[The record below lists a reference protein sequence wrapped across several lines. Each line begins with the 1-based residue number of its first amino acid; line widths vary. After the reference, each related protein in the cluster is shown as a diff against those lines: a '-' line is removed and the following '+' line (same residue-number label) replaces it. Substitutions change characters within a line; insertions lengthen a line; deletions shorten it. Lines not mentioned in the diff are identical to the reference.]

1 MSLTAGNAYGQT
13 SAQSQTAPPPN
24 TSGQADATPPNAAPV
39 PDVAAPIG
47 SDASIIVTGSRIVR
61 DGYEAPTPVT
71 VVSTEQLA
79 AVAPSNIA
87 QGLQQLPQ
95 FSGGRSPQTVSGV
108 GNFPSGGN
116 YLSLRNLGIR
126 RTLLLFDGVRL
137 PPTDAEGNTDA
148 NIIPQA
154 LISRVDVVTGGAS
167 AAYGSDA
174 VAGVVNFILDTQYNG
189 LKGRAQYGVSDY
201 GDGDSYRFDIAG
213 GFDVPGVEGLHALF
227 SYNHFQQSEVADS
240 LDNRQAGRPF
250 GDLGL
255 VRLGTGTQANPWF
268 TAPNGRYP
276 DGTWGSV
283 VINRTLPGGAPFPL
297 NNMQFGDNGVLLPFD
312 RGTQVGAFSTGGDG
326 GESFGKSLIGAQNNE
341 QVFGRL
347 DYEFSDGLSAFVQG
361 SYSHLEASHVT
372 IASGTTTGAGHR
384 IFSDN
389 AFLPQTA
396 VDLLNTI
403 PDPAQRFF
411 FVGRIHAD
419 QPPKRADFTTEAW
432 NVLAG
437 LRGNVGAFDWRL
449 NYAHGDSTIDVAHG
463 GNFDQSRYYAAID
476 AVRSPTTGNIVCNV
490 TITNPGLMDDC
501 VPFNMFGNG
510 SPSVAAYEYVND
522 VSRYDISNKLD
533 VISGEVAGD
542 VFELPAG
549 PVSIAVGAEWRKQS
563 LRQRS
568 NTDPST
574 PLNVPYLRAVPPGR
588 SLLQYNSTN
597 VGSAAGSVTVK
608 EAYGEVVVP
617 VFDGGIGQLDLN
629 GAARYTDY
637 STSGGVTTWKIGATY
652 NLADLRFRSTLSQDI
667 RAPSLFELFA
677 GPTANR
683 APFVDLHIIDPATG
697 TPGLPGNV
705 IFFTRGNEN
714 LQPEIA
720 RTFTAGVGWQ
730 PGFLS
735 GFSAS
740 ADYFRI
746 KLDDAVGNIG
756 INQIVDECEASN
768 GTGPTCAFID
778 RPLPFSDRTPAN
790 YANSVSTVPF
800 NLAILK
806 VEGIDYEI
814 GYRTELPS
822 GLFNDFAAVS
832 LRLIG
837 THLLTAESQSTVTAP
852 IVPGENS
859 GQNTKNR
866 ANLVFNY
873 DDGPINFNLQGRY
886 LGPRKRT
893 QNPTQF
899 YRGDENNIPSRTYV
913 DTTIGYDFAVSGV
926 DLEAY
931 LTVNNLFN
939 RTAPIFAP
947 GCQPTQCYPT
957 DTIYD
962 IMGRYY
968 SVGLRFDF

>member
-1 MSLTAGNAYGQT
+1 LAAAISLSAGTAYGQT
-13 SAQSQTAPPPN
+13 TPDSEAAPPPN
-24 TSGQADATPPNAAPV
+24 STGQADVTTESGTEPAIV
-39 PDVAAPIG
+39 
-47 SDASIIVTGSRIVR
+47 VTGSRIVR
-61 DGYEAPTPVT
+61 DGYTAPTPVT

-79 AVAPSNIA
+79 AVAPANIA

-95 FSGGRSPQTVSGV
+95 FSGGRSPSTVSGV

-116 YLSLRNLGIR
+116 YLALRSLGIR

-137 PPTDAEGNTDA
+137 PPTDAQGNTDA
-148 NIIPQA
+148 NVIPQT

-174 VAGVVNFILDTQYNG
+174 VAGVVNFVLDTQYNG
-189 LKGRAQYGVSDY
+189 LKGGAQFGTSTY
-201 GDGDSYRFDIAG
+201 GDADSYRFNIAG
-213 GFDVPGVEGLHALF
+213 GFDVPGVDGLHMLF
-227 SYNHFQQSEVADS
+227 SYDHFQQQEVADT
-240 LDNRQAGRPF
+240 LDNRQAGRPY

-255 VRLGTGTQANPWF
+255 VRLGTGRQNNPYF

-283 VINRTLPGGAPFPL
+283 VINRTLPDGTPLPL
-297 NNMQFGDNGVLLPFD
+297 NNMQFGDGGVLLPFD
-312 RGTQVGAFSTGGDG
+312 RGTQIGAFSTGGDG
-326 GESFGKSLIGAQNNE
+326 GESFGKSLIGKSNNE
-341 QVFGRL
+341 QAFGRL

-361 SYSHLEASHVT
+361 SYSDLYAQHVT
-372 IASGTTTGAGHR
+372 IASGTQTGAAQR
-384 IFSDN
+384 IFANN

-403 PDPAQRFF
+403 DDPAQRFF

-419 QPPKRADFTTEAW
+419 QPPKIARFRTEAW
-432 NVLAG
+432 NVLTG
-437 LRGNVGAFDWRL
+437 LRGNLGTFDWRL
-449 NYAHGDSTIDVAHG
+449 NYAHGDSMIKAAHG
-463 GNFDQSRYYAAID
+463 GNFDQSRYFAAID

-501 VPFNMFGNG
+501 VPMNIFGNG
-510 SPSVAAYEYVND
+510 SPSKAAYEYVNQT
-522 VSRYDISNKLD
+522 SRYTIGNKLD
-533 VISGEVAGD
+533 VVSGEIAGD

-549 PVSIAVGAEWRKQS
+549 AVSVALGAEWRKQS

-574 PLNVPYLRAVPPGR
+574 PLNVPFLRAVPPGR

-597 VGSAAGSVTVK
+597 VGSATGDVTVK
-608 EAYGEVVVP
+608 EAFVEAAVP
-617 VFDGGIGQLDLN
+617 VFTSSFGELDLN

-652 NLADLRFRSTLSQDI
+652 NVADLRFRSTLSRDI

-697 TPGLPGNV
+697 RPGLPGNV
-705 IFFTRGNEN
+705 IYYSRGNPD
-714 LQPEIA
+714 LQPERA
-720 RTFTAGVGWQ
+720 TTFTAGIGWQ
-730 PGFLS
+730 PGFFS

-746 KLDDAVGNIG
+746 KLTDAVGSIG
-756 INQIVDECEASN
+756 TDQIVNECEASN

-778 RPLPFSDRTPAN
+778 RPFGFDDRSTGN
-790 YANSVSTVPF
+790 YPNSISTVPF
-800 NLAILK
+800 NLARET
-806 VEGIDYEI
+806 VEGVDYEI
-814 GYRTELPS
+814 GYRTDLPYS
-822 GLFNDFAAVS
+822 FGESAALS

-837 THLLTAESQSTVTAP
+837 THLLKFDSQSNVNAP
-852 IVPGENS
+852 VQPGNNS
-859 GQNTKNR
+859 GSNTKNKV
-866 ANLVFNY
+866 NLVANY
-873 DDGPINFNLQGRY
+873 EGGPINLNVQARY
-886 LGPRKRT
+886 IGPRKRT
-893 QNPTQF
+893 QNPTIF
-899 YRGDENNIPSRTYV
+899 YRDNENDIESRTYV
-913 DTTIGYDFAVSGV
+913 DATLGYDFMVSGV
-926 DLEAY
+926 DMEAY
-931 LTVNNLFN
+931 VTVNNLTN
-939 RTAPIFAP
+939 ETAPIFAP

-957 DTIYD
+957 DSAIYD

-968 SVGLRFDF
+968 SFGLRFDF